1 MSPAPLEQSILRAT
15 AAGRFPSRASTSV
28 EDIDLVFGA
37 RIQQPKIA
45 SCDRASPTVLLNDH
59 VAGQWQAQE
68 DRVRPSSSD
77 VAISAEHLKPAAVGA
92 GADDPHAVKLG
103 DRVTPVDAT
112 SIVHLEF
119 DEDG

>member
-1 MSPAPLEQSILRAT
+1 MIRRPPRSTL
-15 AAGRFPSRASTSV
+15 FPYTTLFRS
-28 EDIDLVFGA
+28 
-37 RIQQPKIA
+37 
-45 SCDRASPTVLLNDH
+45 
-59 VAGQWQAQE
+59 AGQWQAQE

-77 VAISAEHLKPAAVGA
+77 VAISAENLKPATVGA

-119 DEDG
+119 DEDGREHVRSESVQANDSVSGLPTHDSASVSAKL